1 MSKKETNS
9 FIFEGEKIQ
18 CDFFDED
25 NEEDKIEIKKFHNIL
40 TNSSPKIEEDDDN
53 KDLNNITSVS
63 ETDKVYL
70 GEVKDD
76 TKKSQDSAYEI
87 EDELNE
93 TSLTNKNS
101 VVEEEKNPKD
111 LDEILENNIINKNN
125 DNNNILKNQIEIN
138 NLGKNNLNIS
148 NQILSKIDDDDFLI
162 NNKAKRNNKKSAKN
176 EKNKRGSKNK
186 NRNKSPIFLIRKIK
200 KRSKKIQLLRKKKG
214 LHIFRKK
221 DPDTIRRKIK
231 TYYHNYLLE
240 LLNSK
245 LKILNLKK
253 VNYNYE
259 GIITNNKV
267 NKKRVNKFLKF
278 NNKFTT
284 NVSININR
292 SLLLKKISQIL
303 MEEPISSKYRAY
315 DLKNNYYLTKYI
327 LSLKT
332 IPDIIK
338 ILNCT
343 YMENFNRFLK
353 SPHFQNILN
362 KIKNRDGELYMNQF
376 KNVSNHFISYYN
388 NAKSKK
394 EPKKE
399 IKKKIFYK
407 DKNKKLNLSNDEYIN
422 INNITNNI
430 DNDKS
435 SFKLINVQQMSD
447 NSNVYNNM
455 SLVEDFHEFFS
466 NKSLGEDK
474 SINEFGYEYSSLFL
488 KKTKKF
494 EFINSNDNINIDKE
508 ESFYYKNK
516 SKYLDSL
523 NYSFE
528 GEKDY
533 LLKNENNFFI
543 GKKYDY
549 DSFCNNNLSEVVE
562 DGFIMKKS
570 SIYEEDNSMTIYKKR
585 TSDYSKTNESDY
597 TSMKFKDFA
606 YKNDINDQIS
616 YEKFRKQI

>member
-162 NNKAKRNNKKSAKN
+162 NNKTKRNNKKSAKN
-176 EKNKRGSKNK
+176 EKNKKGSKNK

-231 TYYHNYLLE
+231 TYYHNYLL
-240 LLNSK
+240 S
-245 LKILNLKK
+245 
-253 VNYNYE
+253 
-259 GIITNNKV
+259 
-267 NKKRVNKFLKF
+267 
-278 NNKFTT
+278 
-284 NVSININR
+284 
-292 SLLLKKISQIL
+292 SQF
-303 MEEPISSKYRAY
+303 P
-315 DLKNNYYLTKYI
+315 
-327 LSLKT
+327 
-332 IPDIIK
+332 
-338 ILNCT
+338 
-343 YMENFNRFLK
+343 
-353 SPHFQNILN
+353 
-362 KIKNRDGELYMNQF
+362 
-376 KNVSNHFISYYN
+376 
-388 NAKSKK
+388 
-394 EPKKE
+394 
-399 IKKKIFYK
+399 
-407 DKNKKLNLSNDEYIN
+407 
-422 INNITNNI
+422 
-430 DNDKS
+430 
-435 SFKLINVQQMSD
+435 
-447 NSNVYNNM
+447 
-455 SLVEDFHEFFS
+455 
-466 NKSLGEDK
+466 
-474 SINEFGYEYSSLFL
+474 
-488 KKTKKF
+488 
-494 EFINSNDNINIDKE
+494 
-508 ESFYYKNK
+508 
-516 SKYLDSL
+516 
-523 NYSFE
+523 
-528 GEKDY
+528 
-533 LLKNENNFFI
+533 
-543 GKKYDY
+543 
-549 DSFCNNNLSEVVE
+549 
-562 DGFIMKKS
+562 
-570 SIYEEDNSMTIYKKR
+570 
-585 TSDYSKTNESDY
+585 
-597 TSMKFKDFA
+597 
-606 YKNDINDQIS
+606 
-616 YEKFRKQI
+616 